1 MDLTFE
7 KKGEWYEATFTA
19 EGDFAL
25 HIERAEAGEID
36 LYQTSVEGTTP
47 VIVKPQ
53 GWGYRSDLVI
63 DADVQGF
70 IAPKYMTIKS
80 KTMPTMAVV
89 VQ

>member
-1 MDLTFE
+1 
-7 KKGEWYEATFTA
+7 
-19 EGDFAL
+19 
-25 HIERAEAGEID
+25 
-36 LYQTSVEGTTP
+36 
-47 VIVKPQ
+47 VKPE